1 MNAILE
7 DKKGILQTHSLR
19 WLIYLW
25 DCLGRNL
32 FVGEILY
39 GIESILSRLLLY
51 LTFLGPEDYW
61 CSWSFLLETPLD
73 FIVFLDT
80 PHSWCK
86 TKKKQTNQINYDYN
100 GRFGIILITMEGL
113 ILFWIQGENL
123 DSSIYDNSYGGGD
136 FSHAYVIMHQYFDK
150 NLKMQKMDTSIFIN
164 NLTYFHALLFFTH
177 VTCIWG
183 HK

>member
-39 GIESILSRLLLY
+39 GIIESILSRLLLSNIPGSWR
-51 LTFLGPEDYW
+51 LLVLLIISLGNPTWLHCFLRY
-61 CSWSFLLETPLD
+61 
-73 FIVFLDT
+73 

-86 TKKKQTNQINYDYN
+86 TKKNK
-100 GRFGIILITMEGL
+100 LIKSIMTTMAGL
-113 ILFWIQGENL
+113 VLFWLQWKIW
-123 DSSIYDNSYGGGD
+123 Y
-136 FSHAYVIMHQYFDK
+136 YFE
-150 NLKMQKMDTSIFIN
+150 LYQ
-164 NLTYFHALLFFTH
+164 
-177 VTCIWG
+177 
-183 HK
+183 